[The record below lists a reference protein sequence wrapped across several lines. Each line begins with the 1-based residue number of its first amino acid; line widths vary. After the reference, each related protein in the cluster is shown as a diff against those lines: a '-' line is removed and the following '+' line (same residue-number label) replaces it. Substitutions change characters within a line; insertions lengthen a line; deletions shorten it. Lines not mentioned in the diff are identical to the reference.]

1 MAAVLSSSKTYIY
14 EFENYRLV
22 PSERLLLCDG
32 QPVSLQPK
40 IFETLLV
47 LVEKSGHLVEKD
59 ELMTRLWPDTFVEE
73 ATLARNISDLRKSL
87 RENGSKQQKYIET
100 VSKRGYRFVAEVR
113 RLSDEKT
120 AVEEQNHAG
129 EIAVKDETPV
139 EEETQQV
146 EPQKSYV
153 AVTERSGSLRVKRK
167 TLIFLSVAIILFL
180 GLITALVIRSSSWF
194 SKPAGVVNDISHVR
208 SIAVLPFKSVVET
221 EGRDETLELGIA
233 DALIT
238 RLSNVNQIS
247 VRPSR
252 AVFKYAGQNADTVEA
267 GKELKVDAVLN
278 GSIQRLG
285 ERIRI
290 TVQLVSVPDGKTL
303 WADKFDSNITDLFA
317 MQDSFS
323 EQIARSLTLKI
334 TGAEHDSPA
343 KRGTSSEQAYQ
354 LYLKGMHWRSKTPP
368 ESYERAIEYFNQAIT
383 IDKNYASAYAALSDC
398 YSLQASTGIL
408 PPAESLMKAR
418 VAAERAV
425 QLDDSLVEVHL
436 SLGHLK
442 WLTWDWTGA
451 EKEFRRAVEL
461 NPPYPAAHLW
471 YAVYLSSLGR
481 HQEAFAI
488 IEKAQ
493 QQSPMS
499 IVINECAERT
509 QLFARQYDET
519 IATGLKNLELEPDR
533 AVSLVWIAL
542 AYEMKGMHD
551 EAIATHLKIL
561 SLKNIKGEDI
571 EALRSAYAQKGW
583 RGYWIKQIELNQKEA
598 KQKYIPL
605 FEFAE
610 MYTRIGDK
618 EHALEFL
625 EKAYSER
632 ADQLTLLKVHPVFDP
647 LRSDSRYR
655 ELMRRVGFTD

>member
-14 EFENYRLV
+14 EFENYCLV
-22 PSERLLLCDG
+22 PAERLLLCDG

-47 LVEKSGHLVEKD
+47 LVENSGHLVEKD

-87 RENGSKQQKYIET
+87 GENGNKQKYIET

-113 RLSDEKT
+113 QLANEKT
-120 AVEEQNHAG
+120 DVEEQNHAG
-129 EIAVKDETPV
+129 EIVVKEEKLV
-139 EEETQQV
+139 EEKRQQV
-146 EPQKSYV
+146 EPQKTDV
-153 AVTERSGSLRVKRK
+153 AVKENSRSFRTKRK
-167 TLIFLSVAIILFL
+167 TFIFLSVATILFL
-180 GLITALVIRSSSWF
+180 GLIAALVLRSSSWF
-194 SKPAGVVNDISHVR
+194 SKPGEAVNDILHVR
-208 SIAVLPFKSVVET
+208 SIAVLPFKSVVEQ
-221 EGRDETLELGIA
+221 ERDETLELGIA

-238 RLSNVNQIS
+238 RLSNVNQIN

-278 GSIQRLG
+278 GSIQRIG
-285 ERIRI
+285 ERVRI

-303 WADKFDSNITDLFA
+303 WADKFDSNLTDLFA

-334 TGAEHDSPA
+334 TGAEHNSLT

-368 ESYERAIEYFNQAIT
+368 ESYERAIEYFNQAIA

-408 PPAESLMKAR
+408 PPAENLMKAR
-418 VAAERAV
+418 AAAERAV

-436 SLGHLK
+436 ALGHLK
-442 WLTWDWTGA
+442 WLTWDWAGA

-461 NPPYPAAHLW
+461 NPPYPGAHLW
-471 YAVYLSSLGR
+471 YATYLSSLGR

-519 IATGLKNLELEPDR
+519 IATGLKNLELEPNR
-533 AVSLVWIAL
+533 AVSMVWIAL

-551 EAIATHLKIL
+551 EAISTHLKIL
-561 SLKNIKGEDI
+561 SLKNSKSEDI
-571 EALRSAYAQKGW
+571 EALRAAYAQKGW
-583 RGYWIKQIELNQKEA
+583 RGYWLKQIELNQEVA
-598 KQKYIPL
+598 KHKYIPL

-610 MYTRIGDK
+610 MYARIGDK
-618 EHALEFL
+618 ERAFEFL

-647 LRSDSRYR
+647 LRSDSRYAN
-655 ELMRRVGFTD
+655 LMRRVGFPD